1 MTCDPRKDL
10 EYLKLCLEEAQ
21 HYDKRDQIVRIA
33 REIAKTE
40 EVLDR
45 IRRGL

>member
-21 HYDKRDQIVRIA
+21 HYGKRDQIVRIT
-33 REIAKTE
+33 REIIKTQ

-45 IRRGL
+45 NRRGL